1 MRTLY
6 TGGKI
11 QTGDYW
17 AADWL
22 LVDDDRIAGRGPEAD
37 KPAADRVV
45 DLDGGTL
52 TQAFCDAHVHL
63 PATGLYSQGMDFRE
77 ERSADVILDAFRDK
91 ARDQT
96 AILFGGN
103 FEDPLDRPLTATELD
118 SAVGDRPALLGRAD
132 MHSCVVSSALLSQ
145 LDFDDVEGLDRDDQ
159 GAPTGYLREHAAA
172 VAWKWFDAN
181 LSPEQQRS
189 AVEAAAALAYSKGV
203 TSVHEMF
210 VVEWRGWASLEAFL
224 SIVGDIPLRVTTYA
238 ATTEIDRVRALGLD
252 RIGGDLFLDGSFGSH
267 TAWLSEPYEST
278 PPGGSD
284 PCGTSYRTDE
294 ELIDFF
300 SAAQS
305 AGMQTGVHAIGDAAI
320 EQAIRCWEIVAGDM
334 GLNPVRALGHRI
346 EHFECASLDHMR
358 RAAHLGLRA
367 SVQPAFDRY
376 WGGDGLYKERI
387 GPRAYNMNRFRSM
400 LQARSASG
408 YGLLIVGAGSDSTV
422 TPLDP
427 FLQMASLQLHHRED
441 ERLSAA
447 AAFGTH
453 TMGSLALAGNTDGIG
468 MSEGRRADLV
478 LMDRDPLEVDPDEL
492 LKTEVLGT
500 WIGGEQVWPA

>member
-1 MRTLY
+1 MRTLF
-6 TGGKI
+6 TGGRI
-11 QTGDYW
+11 QSADYW
-17 AADWL
+17 SADWL
-22 LVDDDRIAGRGPEAD
+22 LIDGDRIAGRGPDAD
-37 KPAADRVV
+37 KPSADRIF

-63 PATGLYSQGMDFRE
+63 PATGLYAQGMDFRE
-77 ERSADVILDAFRDK
+77 ERSADAILHAFSDK
-91 ARDQT
+91 AGDPS

-103 FEDPLDRPLTATELD
+103 FEDPLDRPLTAAELD

-132 MHSCVVSSALLSQ
+132 MHSCVVSSALLAQ
-145 LDFDDVEGLDRDDQ
+145 LDLDGVEGLDRDDE

-181 LSPEQQRS
+181 LSPDQQRS
-189 AVEAAAALAYSKGV
+189 AVEAAASLAYSKGV

-210 VVEWRGWASLEAFL
+210 VVEWRGWTSLEDFL
-224 SIVGDIPLRVTTYA
+224 SIVEDMPLRVITYA
-238 ATTEIDRVRALGLD
+238 ATTDIDRVRALGLD

-284 PCGTSYRTDE
+284 PFGTSYRTDD
-294 ELIDFF
+294 ELINFF
-300 SAAQS
+300 SAAQA

-320 EQAIRCWEIVAGDM
+320 EQAIRCWEVVAGEV
-334 GLNPVRALGHRI
+334 GPNPVRSLGHRI

-376 WGGDGLYKERI
+376 WGGEGLYRERI
-387 GPRAYNMNRFRSM
+387 GGRAREMNRFRSM
-400 LQARSASG
+400 LRATMD
-408 YGLLIVGAGSDSTV
+408 VGAGSDSTV

-427 FLQMASLQLHHRED
+427 FLQMAALQLHHRED
-441 ERLSAA
+441 ERVSAA
-447 AAFGTH
+447 AAFGMH
-453 TMGSLALAGNTDGIG
+453 TNGSLALVDDTDGKG
-468 MSEGRRADLV
+468 MTEGRRADLV

-500 WIGGEQVWPA
+500 WIGGERVWPA